1 MTAQRS
7 EKAIVH
13 MEIDPITISLLFNLT
28 LRISQRWIDFLHES
42 LEKPT
47 RVPITL
53 REFCAYYKFDE
64 TLLTQKLM

>member
-1 MTAQRS
+1 MAKRP
-7 EKAIVH
+7 AMAVAH
-13 MEIDPITISLLFNLT
+13 REIDPITISLLFNVT

-42 LEKPT
+42 LDKPT

-64 TLLTQKLM
+64 TILSHKLM